1 MLRPPPELIRRRP
14 SCCIQIV
21 NERPSTLLDESSP
34 RLSSGDHFSL
44 LERFH
49 GQDIHDQR
57 SVYDRLE
64 NPGTDLVVFDV
75 NRPDRATPFY
85 PAGDAATLD
94 ALENRSTG
102 RIG

>member
-1 MLRPPPELIRRRP
+1 ML
-14 SCCIQIV
+14 
-21 NERPSTLLDESSP
+21 
-34 RLSSGDHFSL
+34 F
-44 LERFH
+44 
-49 GQDIHDQR
+49 R
-57 SVYDRLE
+57 SHRSAYDRLE
-64 NPGTDLVVFDV
+64 TPGTDLVVFDV